1 MNYRDI
7 LLAVSLL
14 LFSLQGTSAAQESNP
29 FIDLPV
35 EVLAET
41 WLTRNCGIDDEPLL
55 EIAVTRQGSA
65 LQPLFISAWREGPPD
80 AMLSETREAAAARFE
95 RNRSAL
101 DDPESLGLS
110 TENLKRAKNQT
121 EEAYV
126 SRAVDSFD
134 TAYRSQALRGLYF
147 AGGDEG
153 RQILEQ
159 AAADAQSPFSSAA
172 RIVLERDDDQ

>member
-1 MNYRDI
+1 MNYRMA
-7 LLAVSLL
+7 LLALSLL
-14 LFSLQGTSAAQESNP
+14 LFSLPGASVAQESNP
-29 FIDLPV
+29 FINLPV

-41 WLTRNCGIDDEPLL
+41 WLTRNCGVDDEPLL

-65 LQPLFISAWREGPPD
+65 LQPLFISAWREGAPD
-80 AMLSETREAAAARFE
+80 ATLRETREAASARFE
-95 RNRSAL
+95 RNRRAL
-101 DDPESLGLS
+101 DDPKGLGLS
-110 TENLKRAKNQT
+110 TENLERARKQT
-121 EEAYV
+121 EDAFV

-134 TAYRSQALRGLYF
+134 TEYRSQALRGLYF

-172 RIVLERDDDQ
+172 RIVLKRDDAQ